1 MGTRFIK
8 VELHLSFLWSR
19 ACRAAFLRTF
29 LRTFLI
35 EKIYLREI
43 NTLHKIPDRIR
54 ICVKR
59 RGVLRYFIEDTRTA
73 AAFIR

>member
-1 MGTRFIK
+1 M
-8 VELHLSFLWSR
+8 
-19 ACRAAFLRTF
+19 LRGF
-29 LRTFLI
+29 FAHFLI

-43 NTLHKIPDRIR
+43 NTLHKIPDRIM

-59 RGVLRYFIEDTRTA
+59 RGVLRYFIEETRTA

>member
-1 MGTRFIK
+1 MGTRFIT

-19 ACRAAFLRTF
+19 ACRAAF

-43 NTLHKIPDRIR
+43 NTLHKIPDRIM

-59 RGVLRYFIEDTRTA
+59 RGVLRYFIEETRTA